1 MATLR
6 ALELPCLE
14 MNPTVNSHHPAGEVS
29 RAVMESLARELSVP
43 VEQVEKACR
52 REAEAIEADARI
64 KSFVPVLVTSR
75 VRSELRR
82 RQRKG

>member
-1 MATLR
+1 
-6 ALELPCLE
+6 
-14 MNPTVNSHHPAGEVS
+14 
-29 RAVMESLARELSVP
+29 MESLARELSVP

-52 REAEAIEADARI
+52 REAEAIEAEARI

-82 RQRKG
+82 RQPKG

>member
-1 MATLR
+1 
-6 ALELPCLE
+6 
-14 MNPTVNSHHPAGEVS
+14 MNPNVNSHHPAVEIS
-29 RAVMESLARELSVP
+29 RAAMESLARELSVP

-64 KSFVPVLVTSR
+64 KNFVPVLVTSR

>member
-1 MATLR
+1 
-6 ALELPCLE
+6 

-29 RAVMESLARELSVP
+29 RAAMESLARELSVP

-82 RQRKG
+82 RQPKG

>member
-6 ALELPCLE
+6 SLEPPSLE
-14 MNPTVNSHHPAGEVS
+14 MNPTVNSHPPAGEVS
-29 RAVMESLARELSVP
+29 RAAMESLARELSVP

-52 REAEAIEADARI
+52 REAEAIEAEARI

>member
-1 MATLR
+1 
-6 ALELPCLE
+6 
-14 MNPTVNSHHPAGEVS
+14 MNPKVNTTPPAGELS
-29 RAVMESLARELSVP
+29 RAAMESLARELSVP

-52 REAEAIEADARI
+52 RETAAIEADARI

-82 RQRKG
+82 QQRRD

>member
-1 MATLR
+1 
-6 ALELPCLE
+6 
-14 MNPTVNSHHPAGEVS
+14 
-29 RAVMESLARELSVP
+29 MESLARELSVP

-52 REAEAIEADARI
+52 REAEAIEAAARI